1 MQFDCFV
8 WESVKTGWNEDE
20 QKKIG
25 ATTNKYFVQQMIW
38 FSSSFASIGL
48 ANFLFTFFRHHFC
61 RRFPS
66 DSFRNFHSN
75 FVLIIFRLLSSKKI
89 YQLTQSFERIAFF
102 PLSFYLC
109 IVRRWVGTKFA
120 IQKSSLSRQALAL
133 WLLALVLIYCLQP
146 LWLESNHLISKCS
159 V

>member
-1 MQFDCFV
+1 MQFDCLV
-8 WESVKTGWNEDE
+8 RMCED
-20 QKKIG
+20 KIG
-25 ATTNKYFVQQMIW
+25 ATSLPTNILVRW
-38 FSSSFASIGL
+38 FDFSSFALI
-48 ANFLFTFFRHHFC
+48 FRHHFC